1 LSDHLVPAVEGIGHS
16 VTRRQSNIILVGIV
30 IGILCACVSLPIF
43 GEKMKSVKVLGDFFL
58 NALKMIIVPLVVASV
73 VVGITGLGD
82 VRRLGRVG
90 LRTILYYAVTT
101 SIAVAIGIVAVGIMQ
116 PGVDV
121 STEGIVTPED
131 VQAKRELGWT
141 DIVLSFVGKNI
152 FASLSD
158 MQMLP
163 TIVFSLVFGG
173 VLTTIGE
180 KGKPVIAF
188 FDAVNDVIMKMV
200 HLIMWIAP
208 VGVFGL
214 VAYQLAAAEDWDSIL
229 AGLGK
234 YMATVLIG
242 LAVHAFVVLPILCM
256 VLGRRNPLGHFLA
269 MIPAILTAWSTA
281 SSSATLPLTLDCAE
295 ERAGLSKRAAG
306 FVLPLGATINMDGT
320 ALYESVAAI
329 FIAQAYGIP
338 LSFGDVVL
346 IFITATLASIG
357 AAGIPQA
364 GLFTMIIVLTAVDL
378 PLEGVGLLL
387 AVDWLLDRFRTAVNV
402 WGDSVGVA
410 YIDRVTDVDE
420 LATRAGGARGA
431 SVG

>member
-1 LSDHLVPAVEGIGHS
+1 MTH
-16 VTRRQSNIILVGIV
+16 RQSNIILVGIV

-43 GEKMKSVKVLGDFFL
+43 GEKMKSVRVLGDFFL

-73 VVGITGLGD
+73 IVGITGLGD

-90 LRTILYYAVTT
+90 LRTIIYYTVTT
-101 SIAVAIGIVAVGIMQ
+101 SIAVAIGIVAVGIIQ
-116 PGVDV
+116 PGVGV
-121 STEGIVTPED
+121 PTEGLQAPEQL
-131 VQAKRELGWT
+131 QAERELDWT
-141 DIVLSFVGKNI
+141 DVLLSFIGRNI
-152 FASLSD
+152 FESLSD

-163 TIVFSLVFGG
+163 IILFSLVFGG

-188 FDAVNDVIMKMV
+188 FDAVNDVIMRMV

-208 VGVFGL
+208 LGVFGL
-214 VAYQLAAAEDWDSIL
+214 VASHFAAQEDFGKIL

-234 YMATVLIG
+234 YMGTVLIG
-242 LAVHAFVVLPILCM
+242 LAVHAFIVLPILCM
-256 VLGRRNPLGHFLA
+256 VLGRRNPLRHFAA
-269 MIPAILTAWSTA
+269 MLPALLTAWSTA
-281 SSSATLPLTLDCAE
+281 SSSATLPLTIDCAE
-295 ERAGLSKRAAG
+295 ERAGLSKRSAG
-306 FVLPLGATINMDGT
+306 FLLPLGATVNMDGT

-329 FIAQAYGIP
+329 FIAQA
-338 LSFGDVVL
+338 FGYELTGMKTFL

-364 GLFTMIIVLTAVDL
+364 GLTTMIIVLTAVDL
-378 PLEGVGLLL
+378 PIEGVGLLL

-410 YIDRVTDVDE
+410 YIDRVADVD
-420 LATRAGGARGA
+420 GPPA
-431 SVG
+431 SPGDST